1 MADRAQLSEA
11 IDQAIRALQELKRVW
26 EEQEEAPAEKA
37 PAQAA
42 APSWQTSAP
51 QAAAPAWQASAPQAA
66 APAWQAS
73 APQAAAPAPA
83 QRAVPEFRAQSG
95 ERTCPVCGSAV
106 GSSSKFCK
114 ECGASLPAAAPA
126 APVFHASEAVQ
137 PSAPAA
143 NAAPARSSFCMK
155 CGNRL
160 QPGDRFCMKC
170 GTPV

>member
-26 EEQEEAPAEKA
+26 EEQEEAA
-37 PAQAA
+37 PQSA
-42 APSWQTSAP
+42 APSRQAAAP
-51 QAAAPAWQASAPQAA
+51 QAAASSWQAAAPQAA
-66 APAWQAS
+66 ASSWQAAPPQAS
-73 APQAAAPAPA
+73 APAPAPA
-83 QRAVPEFRAQSG
+83 PKAVPEYRAQTG

-126 APVFHASEAVQ
+126 APVFHAAAAQ

-143 NAAPARSSFCMK
+143 NAAPARSAFCMK
-155 CGNRL
+155 CGNPL

-170 GTPV
+170 GAPAK